1 MLAICK
7 VTNRYHNLIYF
18 KNQIL
23 LFIFMQSINSSQK
36 ETYKIL
42 ENLSSRKH
50 KSGLMLLESIVEEV
64 VKKEEFD
71 VTAGRIWLLDVTN
84 NAYKISYQFGNT
96 KEIPSDFSLKINE
109 YQIDNYLNK
118 LMKEHTIHGEETD
131 ELLKEKG
138 INYFY
143 LAGMGEIIKM
153 SNGKFF
159 QYALGFSANTYSN
172 DFYES
177 ISIIRSLATVALR
190 NLNENEEFSI
200 LKSDIK
206 KASELQR
213 NLLPDHYL
221 EYRDFKIF
229 GLSAPDRGVSGDY
242 FDYVRST
249 YDEEEQ
255 LSIII
260 SDAASKGLPAA
271 IEALFVSGAIR
282 MGMAFASRISHILSI
297 LNNLIYKTFQSEKF
311 VSLFY
316 AELTGASNRLVL
328 YANAGHPSPIHY
340 RPSGDKFQM
349 LDPTGP
355 LLGVLENQ
363 KFLVENVRMLPG
375 DVLVLFTDGIN
386 EAQDEEGNLFG
397 EDRIKDIIK
406 KSHNESAKNIAYLI
420 IEEVQKFSTRSI
432 YTDDKTLVVIKRDS
446 KVI

>member
-1 MLAICK
+1 MSS
-7 VTNRYHNLIYF
+7 N
-18 KNQIL
+18 
-23 LFIFMQSINSSQK
+23 NSSQI

-50 KSGLMLLESIVEEV
+50 KNGLKLLESIIQEIIVKPEFEV
-64 VKKEEFD
+64 FG
-71 VTAGRIWLLDVTN
+71 GRVWLLDIN
-84 NAYKISYQFGNT
+84 NSSYKIASQYGNT
-96 KEIPSDFSLKINE
+96 EEIPEGFSLLIDEN
-109 YQIDNYLNK
+109 QIQNYLNR
-118 LMKEHTIHGEETD
+118 LMKEHTIHGQETD
-131 ELLKEKG
+131 TLLREKG

-143 LAGMGEIIKM
+143 LAGVGEIIKM
-153 SNGKFF
+153 SNGKYF
-159 QYALGFSANTYSN
+159 QYALGFNSDSYSK
-172 DFYES
+172 DFHES
-177 ISIIRSLATVALR
+177 LSIIRSLTTVALR
-190 NLNENEEFSI
+190 NLDEKEEFSI

-249 YDEEEQ
+249 FDEEEQ

-282 MGMAFASRISHILSI
+282 MGMAFASRISHILAI
-297 LNNLIYKTFQSEKF
+297 LNNLIHKTFQAEKF

-340 RPSGDKFQM
+340 RPSSDKFQM

-363 KFLVENVRMLPG
+363 KFTVENARMLPG
-375 DVLVLFTDGIN
+375 DVLALFTDGIN

-397 EDRIKDIIK
+397 DDRIKDIIK
-406 KSHNESAKNIAYLI
+406 QYHNESAKVIAYHL
-420 IEEVQKFSTRSI
+420 IEEVQKFSVQSI
-432 YTDDKTLVVIKRDS
+432 YTDDKTLVIIKRDP
-446 KVI
+446 KVN

>member
-1 MLAICK
+1 MAA
-7 VTNRYHNLIYF
+7 
-18 KNQIL
+18 
-23 LFIFMQSINSSQK
+23 INSSQN

-50 KSGLMLLESIVEEV
+50 KSGLKLLESIVQEIVNKPEFEV
-64 VKKEEFD
+64 FG
-71 VTAGRIWLLDVTN
+71 GRIWLLDISN
-84 NAYKISYQFGNT
+84 SAYKIAYQYGNT
-96 KEIPSDFSLKINE
+96 EEIPENFTLLIDE
-109 YQIDNYLNK
+109 HQIHTYLNR
-118 LMKEHTIHGEETD
+118 LMKEHTIHGQETD
-131 ELLKEKG
+131 ALLREKG

-143 LAGMGEIIKM
+143 LAGVGEIMKM
-153 SNGKFF
+153 SNGKYF
-159 QYALGFSANTYSN
+159 QFALGFNSEKYSV
-172 DFYES
+172 DFHES
-177 ISIIRSLATVALR
+177 LAIIRSLTTVALR
-190 NLNENEEFSI
+190 NLNEKEEFSI

-242 FDYVRST
+242 FDYIRST
-249 YDEEEQ
+249 FDEEEQ

-297 LNNLIYKTFQSEKF
+297 LNNLIFKTFQSEKF

-340 RPSGDKFQM
+340 RPSADKFQM

-355 LLGVLENQ
+355 LLGILENQ

-386 EAQDEEGNLFG
+386 EAQDEQGNLFG
-397 EDRIKDIIK
+397 EDRIRDILK
-406 KSHNESAKNIAYLI
+406 RSYNESAKVIAYQI

-432 YTDDKTLVVIKRDS
+432 YTDDKTLVVIKRDP
-446 KVI
+446 KN